1 MSKFIIADID
11 LTYIRKNAAKKAYN
25 YTVNKQND
33 ESDNE
38 NVNKSNDNADNKTY
52 NKIFCGLYEKNRFYE
67 VNFSDYIGND
77 ESAKAD
83 SIGNIYVGKVKDVVK
98 NINAAFVEYKKGC
111 IGYLSLEENK
121 HIIFLNKKN
130 TDKVCE
136 GDDIIVQIS
145 KAAVKTKFP
154 VLTSNISLTGRN
166 VVVNIGKSGIGFSG
180 KIKNTVFK
188 SHIHDELDDIL
199 DNSNEKFG
207 IVIRTNAEN
216 AKDDDIKNE
225 LNELLSEWENI
236 KEIAMMRK
244 CYTLLKSEE
253 APYIKM
259 IKNLYVNETDEI
271 ITDNEEIYQ
280 KLMDNFNGKYN
291 IRLYDDTLLPLYKLY
306 SIEKV
311 IEEICSKKVWLKS
324 GAYLVIEPTEAMT
337 VIDVNTGKCTK
348 GKKLSETIVNVNV
361 EAAKEIA
368 YQMRLRNMSG
378 IVMVDFINMENKEFQ
393 DKLLEYL
400 TKLVHKDR
408 IKTNVVDIT
417 KLNIV
422 EITRKKVERPVYEQI
437 YQ

>member
-1 MSKFIIADID
+1 
-11 LTYIRKNAAKKAYN
+11 
-25 YTVNKQND
+25 
-33 ESDNE
+33 
-38 NVNKSNDNADNKTY
+38 
-52 NKIFCGLYEKNRFYE
+52 
-67 VNFSDYIGND
+67 
-77 ESAKAD
+77 
-83 SIGNIYVGKVKDVVK
+83 
-98 NINAAFVEYKKGC
+98 
-111 IGYLSLEENK
+111 
-121 HIIFLNKKN
+121 
-130 TDKVCE
+130 
-136 GDDIIVQIS
+136 
-145 KAAVKTKFP
+145 
-154 VLTSNISLTGRN
+154 
-166 VVVNIGKSGIGFSG
+166 
-180 KIKNTVFK
+180 
-188 SHIHDELDDIL
+188 
-199 DNSNEKFG
+199 
-207 IVIRTNAEN
+207 
-216 AKDDDIKNE
+216 
-225 LNELLSEWENI
+225 
-236 KEIAMMRK
+236 
-244 CYTLLKSEE
+244 
-253 APYIKM
+253 M

>member
-1 MSKFIIADID
+1 MSKFIIADVD
-11 LTYIRKNAAKKAYN
+11 LTYIHKNAEKN
-25 YTVNKQND
+25 
-33 ESDNE
+33 
-38 NVNKSNDNADNKTY
+38 
-52 NKIFCGLYEKNRFYE
+52 NKIFYGLYEDNRFYE
-67 VNFSDYIGND
+67 VNFSDYIRND

-98 NINAAFVEYKKGC
+98 NINAAFVEYKRGC
-111 IGYLSLEENK
+111 IGYLSLEENS
-121 HIIFLNKKN
+121 HVIFLNRKN

-154 VLTSNISLTGRN
+154 VLTSNISLTARN

-180 KIKNTVFK
+180 KIKNAVFK
-188 SHIHDELDDIL
+188 SHIHNELDDIL

-216 AKDDDIKNE
+216 AKLDDIKNE
-225 LNELLSEWENI
+225 LNELLSEWEHI

-244 CYTLLKSEE
+244 CFTLLKSEE

-259 IKNLYVNETDEI
+259 IKNLYANETDEI

-280 KLMDNFNGKYN
+280 ELMDNFNGKYN
-291 IRLYDDTLLPLYKLY
+291 IRLYDDALLPLYKLY

-311 IEEICSKKVWLKS
+311 IEEVCSKKVWLKS

-337 VIDVNTGKCTK
+337 VIDVNTGKCIK
-348 GKKLSETIVNVNV
+348 GKKLSETIYNVNV

-378 IVMVDFINMENKEFQ
+378 IVMVDFINMDNKEYQ

-408 IKTNVVDIT
+408 IRTNVVDIT

>member
-77 ESAKAD
+77 ESAKSD
-83 SIGNIYVGKVKDVVK
+83 STGNIYVGKVKDVVK

>member
-83 SIGNIYVGKVKDVVK
+83 SIGNIHVGKVKDVVK